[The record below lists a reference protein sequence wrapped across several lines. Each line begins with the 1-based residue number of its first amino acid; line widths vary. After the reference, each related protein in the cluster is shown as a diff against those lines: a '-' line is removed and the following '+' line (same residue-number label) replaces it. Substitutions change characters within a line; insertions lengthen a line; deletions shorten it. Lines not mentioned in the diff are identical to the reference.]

1 MPTGKWHNKM
11 ESLFDENMR
20 EVKFYCSTT
29 DTNVCR
35 RADILLNNRR
45 TCEVQHS
52 YIAEK
57 EIIKRFNDW
66 DKFGKEIIWLVD
78 GNNGIELYNLST
90 GNYLLIFK
98 ETWKYKSFISKYD
111 FILLEINENVFKI
124 ELKLIKSGMIE
135 LKEPKTLKETIDYL
149 KTKPNQIWDFWSD
162 ENTIKSTLSVYQQ
175 GAGNGKTY
183 GIWQSIL
190 NNIDK
195 KTYIILTKQHTAKTV
210 IYEELKDQKD
220 RFING
225 EEIFHIENIENDTE
239 ENTEK
244 HFVIKYTHKE
254 SKRECVVIIGTID
267 SFCYNLSTPNTS
279 EGTNYFESIINNIK
293 DNGATKVN
301 NGYMRFAG
309 QYIQLSKE
317 SEIWI
322 DEVQDLPINY
332 LHAMCKLIYQTNCNI
347 NVVGDKLQSLEYSNN
362 FLTSIVQEGLPNITI
377 DIKPPININRR
388 IKVKNM
394 EEQLNN
400 LINFQKYDLPSIKC
414 DEAIVKKENT
424 TPIKMIY
431 DLPIIYDKSTED
443 VISNYCDKIMKL
455 YIYEVETNNRFP
467 KDFLILFPIMKQN
480 VISYVLAT
488 KIQAFWINK
497 YDENYNQYVYVH
509 KHTEGTIINT
519 NDSINATRIMSIR
532 ASKGDGRLVVFLL
545 GVNEKSLKKVSNK
558 EIGLVYESHIHV
570 ALTRA
575 KEQIY
580 FQKCK
585 NRDDISKRFGSLDTE
600 IELPT
605 ISKNINLNKLIELAD
620 KNNIIAIFNE
630 YNINCTT
637 FLDLKIKLNKPKTL
651 VDWGYH
657 CIKYQTFVF
666 NFILNIRKYKEENFT
681 NEQSHLFVILNK
693 IKERKIKK
701 IDVDEFWKY
710 LHLYYINGKDLP
722 DIPLCIFS
730 DKSQYYK
737 HSVIINKAI
746 ENIQT
751 NISNDTLSKLSV
763 YESIILTYLI
773 ELFIKKKYSNIYPLD
788 IYNIT
793 ELFHF
798 SNKNKEKDLLNN
810 IQNIRTIIK
819 KSKIKDYENITWN
832 IFKSIQFDGKKYNN
846 ELPFNIGKYDFP
858 IIGYNETNIIHIILK
873 SNVTELNF
881 WDIMFQI
888 LLERF
893 LIYNPKPKKEIPDK
907 EKYIDN
913 YDRYKNKTINTFCF
927 LLDDNSFIKIEWNWD
942 NLITKEIQIEL
953 LNVIEEYYKSYHIDI
968 YNYLINL
975 QENNVK
981 LWEESPSK
989 IIDKIIK
996 ESNDYPTYIID
1007 FFKDINTKIE
1017 EDDDYNYINNFET
1030 FNTKLNKKLNIY
1042 LKKYFD
1048 L

>member
-1 MPTGKWHNKM
+1 MPIGKWHNKM

-35 RADILLNNRR
+35 RADILLNNKR

-78 GNNGIELYNLST
+78 GNNGIELCNLST

-210 IYEELKDQKD
+210 IYEELKDQKE

-225 EEIFHIENIENDTE
+225 EEVFHIENIENDTE

-254 SKRECVVIIGTID
+254 SKRECIVIIGTID

-377 DIKPPININRR
+377 DIKPPTNINRR

-394 EEQLNN
+394 RTGINN
-400 LINFQKYDLPSIKC
+400 LINFQKYDLPPIKC
-414 DEAIVKKENT
+414 DKKIVKEPNT
-424 TPIKMIY
+424 EPIYIMNDLDELKTIY
-431 DLPIIYDKSTED
+431 PDDKD
-443 VISNYCDKIMKL
+443 KNKISEYCNKIMK
-455 YIYEVETNNRFP
+455 YYENEVNKNNYLP
-467 KDFLILFPIMKQN
+467 KDFLIIFPVMKSN
-480 VISYVLAT
+480 VIAPELEI
-488 KIQAFWINK
+488 KIQEFWINRNK
-497 YDENYNQYVYVH
+497 EHIKDEYIRYVYLH
-509 KHTEGTIINT
+509 KHEAGTVINT

-532 ASKGDGRLVVFLL
+532 ASKGDGRNVVFILQ
-545 GVNEKSLKKVSNK
+545 VNEKSLKLVSNK
-558 EIGLVYESHIHV
+558 ETELVYESHLHV
-570 ALTRA
+570 AFTRA
-575 KEQIY
+575 KKQIY
-580 FQKCK
+580 YQLIK
-585 NRDDISKRFGSLDTE
+585 NRDEIHKRFEKSGYVRDLPKINKKISLDQ
-600 IELPT
+600 I
-605 ISKNINLNKLIELAD
+605 ISLICKNKLIEILT
-620 KNNIIAIFNE
+620 NNSV
-630 YNINCTT
+630 
-637 FLDLKIKLNKPKTL
+637 DLKQYIYINNLKQNEAI
-651 VDWGYH
+651 DWGYH
-657 CIKYQTFVF
+657 CIKYQVF
-666 NFILNIRKYKEENFT
+666 YYNIILNIIDNKVDNLTQDKS
-681 NEQSHLFVILNK
+681 QLFVKLDIISRK
-693 IKERKIKK
+693 IIKEL
-701 IDVDEFWKY
+701 DVNAFWKY
-710 LHLYYINGKDLP
+710 LDEYQNRDLP
-722 DIPLCIFS
+722 TIPLCKLS
-730 DKSQYYK
+730 KKPEYQQYFD
-737 HSVIINKAI
+737 IIKKTIKKINI
-746 ENIQT
+746 NIQK
-751 NISNDTLSKLSV
+751 NTLKKLNV
-763 YESIILTYLI
+763 YESIILTYII
-773 ELFIKKKYSNIYPLD
+773 EIFTRQRYSSISPLD

-793 ELFHF
+793 NFFEIN
-798 SNKNKEKDLLNN
+798 SNKEKELLNN
-810 IQNIRTIIK
+810 IANIKAIIDSSGIK
-819 KSKIKDYENITWN
+819 KYKNINWN
-832 IFKSIQFDGKKYNN
+832 IFKHIELKSDYDYFKLYN
-846 ELPFNIGKYDFP
+846 PQFP
-858 IIGYNETNIIHIILK
+858 IIGYNDSDVIHIILK
-873 SNVTELNF
+873 TNISELNV
-881 WDIMFQI
+881 WDITIQI

-893 LIYNPKPKKEIPDK
+893 LIFNSKSEQDNKRYNNKK
-907 EKYIDN
+907 
-913 YDRYKNKTINTFCF
+913 INTYCF
-927 LLDDNSFIKIEWNWD
+927 ILDDCNFIKIDWEWDKLHTN
-942 NLITKEIQIEL
+942 EIKQEL
-953 LNVIEEYYKSYHIDI
+953 LLTLNNYYEKYHIDI

-975 QENNVK
+975 QETNVK

-1007 FFKDINTKIE
+1007 FLKDINTKIE
-1017 EDDDYNYINNFET
+1017 EDDDYSYINNFET
-1030 FNTKLNKKLNIY
+1030 FNIKLNKKLNIN

-1048 L
+1048 I